1 MQKLVHNIGLWE
13 KRQFFPQKIVE
24 NRWNIDLWSPWQKI
38 ISQEQ
43 KNGLAGKSR
52 LQICNVFV
60 LQLNIIFLPDI
71 SSAGGAPLGTPGMPD
86 VSYYSTPKWEKTR
99 KYTKLT

>member
-1 MQKLVHNIGLWE
+1 
-13 KRQFFPQKIVE
+13 
-24 NRWNIDLWSPWQKI
+24 
-38 ISQEQ
+38 
-43 KNGLAGKSR
+43 
-52 LQICNVFV
+52 VFV

-99 KYTKLT
+99 KYTKWP